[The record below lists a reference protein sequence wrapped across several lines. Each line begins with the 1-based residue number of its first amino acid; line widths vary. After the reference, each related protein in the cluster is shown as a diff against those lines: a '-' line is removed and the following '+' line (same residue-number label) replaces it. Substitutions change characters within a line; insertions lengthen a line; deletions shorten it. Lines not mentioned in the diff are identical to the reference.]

1 MRIFFCRCDEYEKNK
16 VRSNCIHSVF
26 ITLKNRQKKTPVPL
40 DTGKTRS
47 LKRLKLETLMLISMP
62 I

>member
-1 MRIFFCRCDEYEKNK
+1 MTMRY
-16 VRSNCIHSVF
+16 HS
-26 ITLKNRQKKTPVPL
+26 ITLKNRQKKNLVPI

-47 LKRLKLETLMLISMP
+47 LRLETLMLISTP

>member
-1 MRIFFCRCDEYEKNK
+1 MTMRYD
-16 VRSNCIHSVF
+16 S
-26 ITLKNRQKKTPVPL
+26 ITLKNRQKKKPVLL

-47 LKRLKLETLMLISMP
+47 LKLETLMLISTP